1 MTLANF
7 TQAEAKARATL
18 VRNVHYQIELDLV
31 DHNAT
36 EFNSRATIT
45 FAAKDGGSTWVD
57 LIAPKVNRIELNGEV
72 ISNSTFNGFR
82 IELENLKPE
91 NQLTVD
97 ATCAYST
104 SGEGLHRFV
113 DPVDN
118 ERYLYSQFETADAR
132 RAYACFDQP
141 DIKASFAFSMKA
153 PKHWVVVSNT
163 QCEPRDESEYK
174 LWRFPKTEVM
184 STYITGIVAGNYHQT
199 FDKYQGK
206 FGTYP
211 LRVLCRQSLKDYLD
225 APFMFE
231 TVKHG
236 FAVFERD
243 FNVGYPFGKY
253 DQIFVP
259 EFNAG
264 AMENAGCVTFRD
276 DYIWRGK
283 VTSFEHH
290 WLSNV
295 VLHELAHMWFGNYV
309 TMEWW
314 NDLWLNESFAEWAA
328 YHAQQEQ
335 PGFTDAWVN
344 FLTTRKSWG
353 YRQTQL
359 PSTHPIAT
367 DVSDLESVW
376 DNFDGISYAMGA
388 SVLRQLTVAV
398 GIEKFLAGLQIYFR
412 RHAWANAR
420 FEDLLSAIGE
430 AAGKDLSSWAEVWIR
445 KAGVT
450 TLRTT
455 TELDNDKYL
464 NVIINQ
470 EPPSSPAGIEPVLRP
485 HKFALGYYNLVNEK
499 LVRTKQDL
507 IELEGTGKTVDS
519 LKGEKAPELL
529 LLNDDDFTFA
539 KIRLDKRSWQSVITN
554 FGKLSDTLPRA
565 LIWDAAWDLTRDAE
579 GSAGD
584 YVALALNGLASEP
597 DASTIAIAV
606 RNLKTAVD
614 LYAKPSNQTK
624 YRNDI
629 AGQLLNYTLL
639 AQAGSDHQLAFVR
652 GLCAFASSGNG
663 LEEITN
669 WYQDKNVPN
678 GLQVDTDLRWTLLS
692 RMVRKGVAAHKEI
705 DAELAIDN
713 SSKGHEESVRLKAA
727 IPTAVAKEAAWNSI
741 IEKADA
747 SNAIVENTIA
757 GFNDYENSQLHQEY
771 VAKYFAMLSKLWQ
784 GDRGYH
790 VAQNITIGLYPI
802 PLVSTE
808 LVTAT
813 ETYLSQSEIEP
824 SARRFVSEQLANLK
838 RALAARSIDA

>member
-7 TQAEAKARATL
+7 TQADAKARANL
-18 VRNVHYQIELDLV
+18 INHVQYQIELDLV
-31 DHNAT
+31 DHSAT
-36 EFNSRATIT
+36 EFRSISTIT
-45 FAAKDGGSTWVD
+45 FSATAGSATWLD
-57 LIAPKVNRIELNGEV
+57 LIAPSVNSIELNGEV
-72 ISNSTFNGFR
+72 VPNSAFNGFR
-82 IELENLKPE
+82 IELTNLTAENKLV
-91 NQLTVD
+91 VD
-97 ATCAYST
+97 ANCAYST
-104 SGEGLHRFV
+104 TGEGLHRFV

-132 RAYACFDQP
+132 RAFACFDQP
-141 DIKASFAFSMKA
+141 DIKAKFSFSMKA
-153 PKHWVVVSNT
+153 PKHWVVISNT
-163 QCEPRDESEYK
+163 ATEPTDAADHN
-174 LWRFPKTEVM
+174 LWQFPATETM

-199 FDKYQGK
+199 HDKYDGK
-206 FGTYP
+206 FGSYP
-211 LRVLCRQSLKDYLD
+211 LRVLCRQSLKDHLNHK
-225 APFMFE
+225 FMFE

-283 VTSFEHH
+283 VTAFEHH

-398 GIEKFLAGLQIYFR
+398 GIDKFLKGLQIYFA

-430 AAGKDLSSWAEVWIR
+430 AAGTDLTEWAEVWIR

-450 TLRTT
+450 TLRTSAEFAGDSYKSVT
-455 TELDNDKYL
+455 
-464 NVIINQ
+464 INQ
-470 EPPSSPAGIEPVLRP
+470 EPPSSPVGLTPVLRP
-485 HKFALGYYNLVNEK
+485 HKFALGHYELNGEK
-499 LVRTKQDL
+499 LVRTKQELIDL
-507 IELEGTGKTVDS
+507 AGTGTEINS
-519 LKGEKAPELL
+519 LAGSKAPEVL

-539 KIRLDKRSWQSVITN
+539 KIRLDQRSWQNVISH
-554 FGKLSDTLPRA
+554 FGKLEDTLARG

-584 YVALALNGLASEP
+584 YVALALNGMVSEP
-597 DASTIAIAV
+597 DSSTIAIAV

-614 LYAKPSNQTK
+614 LYSKPANQTK
-624 YRNDI
+624 YRQQI
-629 AGQLLNYTLL
+629 ASKLLEYAL
-639 AQAGSDHQLAFVR
+639 AAKPGSDHQLAFVR
-652 GLCAFASSGNG
+652 GLCAFASSNYG
-663 LEEITN
+663 LEQISN
-669 WYQDKNVPN
+669 WYNGKDVPA

-692 RMVRKGVAAHKEI
+692 RMVRQGIAAHAEI
-705 DAELAIDN
+705 EAELAIDN

-727 IPTAVAKEAAWNSI
+727 IPTAAAKSAAWDSI
-741 IEKADA
+741 VESSDA

-757 GFNDYENSQLHQEY
+757 GFNDYENPNLHSEFI
-771 VAKYFAMLSKLWQ
+771 AKYFAMLPKLWQ

-790 VAQNITIGLYPI
+790 VAQNITIGLYPM
-802 PLVSTE
+802 PYVGDE
-808 LVTAT
+808 LVKAT
-813 ETYLSQSEIEP
+813 ENFLAQSDVEP
-824 SARRFVSEQLANLK
+824 SARRFVSEQLANLN
-838 RALAARSIDA
+838 RAIAAREID

>member
-7 TQAEAKARATL
+7 TQAEAQARAAL
-18 VRNVHYQIELDLV
+18 VSNAQYQIELDLV
-31 DHNAT
+31 NHEAT
-36 EFNSRATIT
+36 EFRSKTTIAFKAT
-45 FAAKDGGSTWVD
+45 AGASTWID
-57 LIAPKVNRIELNGEV
+57 LIAPSVNSIELNGEV
-72 ISNSTFNGFR
+72 VPNSAFNGFR
-82 IELENLKPE
+82 VELSNLRAENKL
-91 NQLTVD
+91 VID
-97 ATCAYST
+97 ANCAYST
-104 SGEGLHRFV
+104 TGEGLHRFV

-132 RAYACFDQP
+132 RAFACFDQP
-141 DIKASFAFSMKA
+141 DIKARYSFTMKA
-153 PKHWVVVSNT
+153 PKHWVVLSNT
-163 QCEPRDESEYK
+163 ATEPSDAGEFN
-174 LWRFPKTEVM
+174 LWQFPETEIM
-184 STYITGIVAGNYHQT
+184 STYITGIMAGNYHQT
-199 FDKYQGK
+199 HDKYEGK
-206 FGTYP
+206 FGAYP
-211 LRVLCRQSLKDYLD
+211 LRVLCRQSLKDHLNYK
-225 APFMFE
+225 FMFE

-259 EFNAG
+259 EFNSG

-283 VTSFEHH
+283 VTAFEHH

-398 GIEKFLAGLQIYFR
+398 GIDKFLKGLQIYFS
-412 RHAWANAR
+412 RHAWANAK
-420 FEDLLSAIGE
+420 FEDLLAAVGE
-430 AAGKDLSSWAEVWIR
+430 AAGQDLTAWAEVWIR

-455 TELDNDKYL
+455 AELDGETYKS
-464 NVIINQ
+464 VTVEQ
-470 EPPSSPAGIEPVLRP
+470 EPPASPVGLEPVLRP
-485 HKFALGYYNLVNEK
+485 HRFAIGHYDVTGNK
-499 LVRTKQDL
+499 LVRTKQEMID
-507 IELEGTGKTVDS
+507 IAGSSTEVKTLAGS
-519 LKGEKAPELL
+519 KAPSVL

-539 KIRLDKRSWQSVITN
+539 KIRLDQNSWRNVIEH
-554 FGKLSDTLPRA
+554 FGKLEDTLSRS

-584 YVALALNGLASEP
+584 YVALALNGMASEP
-597 DASTIAIAV
+597 DSSTIAIAV

-614 LYAKPSNQTK
+614 LYAKPANQAK
-624 YRNDI
+624 YRQQI
-629 AGQLLNYTLL
+629 ASKLLEYVL
-639 AQAGSDHQLAFVR
+639 AAPASSDHQLAFVR
-652 GLCAFASSGNG
+652 GLCAFASPGYG
-663 LEEITN
+663 LEELIN
-669 WYQDKNVPN
+669 WYRGSNVPS
-678 GLQVDTDLRWTLLS
+678 GLQVDTDLRWTLLN
-692 RMVRKGVAAHKEI
+692 RMVRQGVAAHDEI
-705 DAELAIDN
+705 AAELEIDN

-727 IPTAVAKEAAWNSI
+727 IPTASAKAAAWESIVAKS
-741 IEKADA
+741 DA

-757 GFNDYENSQLHQEY
+757 GFNDYENPALHNEY
-771 VAKYFAMLSKLWQ
+771 ISKYFVMLSKLWQ

-790 VAQNITIGLYPI
+790 VAQNITIGLYPM
-802 PLVSTE
+802 PLVSDE
-808 LVTAT
+808 LVKAT
-813 ETYLSQSEIEP
+813 ETYLAQSDIEP
-824 SARRFVSEQLANLK
+824 SAKRFVSEQLANLN
-838 RALAARSIDA
+838 RAIAARATD

>member
-7 TQAEAKARATL
+7 TQAQAQARAAL
-18 VRNVHYQIELDLV
+18 IKNVNYQIELDLL
-31 DHNAT
+31 DHQAT
-36 EFNSRATIT
+36 QFGSKTTVEFS
-45 FAAKDGGSTWVD
+45 AAAGASTWID
-57 LIAPKVNRIELNGEV
+57 LIAPAVSSIELNGEAV
-72 ISNSTFNGFR
+72 LATAFNGFR
-82 IELENLKPE
+82 IELTNLKAE
-91 NQLTVD
+91 NKLVIT
-97 ATCAYST
+97 ANCAYST
-104 SGEGLHRFV
+104 TGEGLHRFI

-141 DIKASFAFSMKA
+141 DIKARYLFTMKA
-153 PKHWVVVSNT
+153 PKHWVVLSNT
-163 QCEPRDESEYK
+163 ATEPTDAGEFN
-174 LWRFPKTEVM
+174 LWRFPKTEII
-184 STYITGIVAGNYHQT
+184 STYITAIVAGNYHQT
-199 FDKYQGK
+199 HDNYVGE
-206 FGTYP
+206 FGSYP
-211 LRVLCRQSLKDYLD
+211 LRVLCRQSLKDHLNYK
-225 APFMFE
+225 FMFE

-236 FAVFERD
+236 FKVFERD

-283 VTSFEHH
+283 VTAFEHH

-309 TMEWW
+309 TMQWW

-335 PGFTDAWVN
+335 PGFSDAWVN

-398 GIEKFLAGLQIYFR
+398 GIDKFLKGLQIYFS
-412 RHAWANAR
+412 RHALGNAK
-420 FEDLLSAIGE
+420 FEDLLAAVGQ
-430 AAGKDLSSWAEVWIR
+430 AAGTDLTNWAEVWIR

-450 TLRTT
+450 TLRTSA
-455 TELDNDKYL
+455 ELDGDNYKS
-464 NVIINQ
+464 VTINQ
-470 EPPSSPAGIEPVLRP
+470 EPPAAPAGLEPVLRP
-485 HKFALGYYNLVNEK
+485 HRFAIGHYDLINGK
-499 LVRTKQDL
+499 LIRTKQEMIDL
-507 IELEGTGKTVDS
+507 AGSSTKIES
-519 LKGEKAPELL
+519 LTASKVPSVL

-539 KIRLDKRSWQSVITN
+539 KIRLDQNSWRNVIEH
-554 FGKLSDTLPRA
+554 FGKLEDTLARG
-565 LIWDAAWDLTRDAE
+565 LIWDAAWDVTRDAE
-579 GSAGD
+579 GSASD
-584 YVALALNGLASEP
+584 YVSLALNGMASEP
-597 DASTIAIAV
+597 DSSTIAIAV

-614 LYAKPSNQTK
+614 LYAKPANQNK
-624 YRNDI
+624 YRQQI
-629 AGQLLNYTLL
+629 AGTLL
-639 AQAGSDHQLAFVR
+639 EYALTAPASSDHQLAFVR
-652 GLCAFASSGNG
+652 GLCAFASPGYG
-663 LEEITN
+663 LEELIN
-669 WYQDKNVPN
+669 WYHGSSIPA
-678 GLQVDTDLRWTLLS
+678 GLQVDTDLRWTLLN
-692 RMVRKGVAAHKEI
+692 RMVRQGVAALNEI
-705 DAELAIDN
+705 AAELEIDN

-727 IPTAVAKEAAWNSI
+727 IPTATAKAEAWDSI
-741 IEKADA
+741 VNKSDA

-757 GFNDYENSQLHQEY
+757 GFNDYENPDLHAEFI
-771 VAKYFAMLSKLWQ
+771 AKYFEMLPTLWQ

-790 VAQNITIGLYPI
+790 VAQNITIGLYPM
-802 PLVSTE
+802 PLVNNE

-813 ETYLSQSEIEP
+813 QAFLAQADIEP
-824 SARRFVSEQLANLK
+824 SARRFVSEQLANLN
-838 RALAARSIDA
+838 RAIAARAID